1 MASSAGSQ
9 GPSPLPPSR
18 EHPAAIIHLDLDCFF
33 AAVAEA
39 EHPIFKGKPLVSN
52 QLAFLQLLSGICWR
66 CWVLPM
72 SSSIPALVCVQA
84 VCHSASSS
92 GTGEVSTCNYEA
104 RKYSVQSGMM
114 IRWECSPAQSGG
126 LWL

>member
-18 EHPAAIIHLDLDCFF
+18 EHPAAIIHLDMDCFF

-52 QLAFLQLLSGICWR
+52 RLAFLQLLSGICWR

-72 SSSIPALVCVQA
+72 FLLFLPWCVCRQCATRPAALVPERFPPA
-84 VCHSASSS
+84 TMRLAS
-92 GTGEVSTCNYEA
+92 T
-104 RKYSVQSGMM
+104 R
-114 IRWECSPAQSGG
+114 CSRE
-126 LWL
+126 